1 MSEPTPPAQP
11 TPPPANNSGGGN
23 LVCGPCYLSSQ
34 GGKMTEASVVFAGQS
49 LCFDHMNKVYDAL
62 EAQPDVTPH

>member
-1 MSEPTPPAQP
+1 MSEPTPPA
-11 TPPPANNSGGGN
+11 NGNDKGSG

-34 GGKMTEASVVFAGQS
+34 GGKMTPASVVFAGQS